1 MTTLGIVNIGALAT
15 GVLST
20 PRADV
25 ESMLVEGGR
34 IAAMGVAG
42 RTGAASAD
50 VVIDCRGTTVMPG
63 LIDSHCHVV
72 LGDYT
77 PRQKTVDFLD
87 SYVHG
92 GITSVVS
99 AGEGVHAPG
108 RPHDPVASKA
118 IAIAA
123 AKCFEGFHPN
133 GMKVNAGS
141 VVLEPGLTDDD
152 FAEMARHGV
161 RHAKYGFGGYA
172 HPRDGETEVRK
183 AQRHGL
189 CVMSHSGGNSIP
201 GSSPITHDVLLHL
214 RPDVC
219 GHVNGGTTSLDET
232 GLRAIVAETAMAL
245 QIVQAGNLRSALF
258 IVRTAREAGALDRV
272 CVASD
277 TPTGTGVMPMGVL
290 KSVCELS
297 SLGDLAPEVVIA
309 LATGNNARAF
319 RLAPAT
325 GTLAIGAPADLV
337 VCDAPAASMA
347 TDALGAVGRGDIPG
361 ISAVVI
367 DGAVRVGRSRNTPLA
382 KRLATI
388 TGVTVAGGAH

>member
-1 MTTLGIVNIGALAT
+1 MPTLGLVNIGALAT
-15 GVLST
+15 GILAS
-20 PRADV
+20 PRA
-25 ESMLVEGGR
+25 EAEAILVENGR
-34 IAAMGVAG
+34 IAAL
-42 RTGAASAD
+42 GAASRIGARSAD
-50 VVIDCRGTTVMPG
+50 VVVDCLGTTVIPG

-108 RPHDPVASKA
+108 RPHDPAAAKA

-123 AKCFEGFHPN
+123 AKCFEHFHPN
-133 GMKVNAGS
+133 GMKVVAGS

-152 FAEMARHGV
+152 FADMARHGV

-172 HPRDGETEVRK
+172 HPRDGEPEVRR
-183 AQRHGL
+183 AQKHAM

-201 GSSPITHDVLLHL
+201 GSSPISHEVLLHL
-214 RPDVC
+214 RSDVC
-219 GHVNGGTTSLDET
+219 GHVNGGTTSLDEA
-232 GLRAIVAETAMAL
+232 GIDRIIAESQMAL
-245 QIVQAGNLRSALF
+245 QIVQAGNLRASLH
-258 IVRTAREAGALDRV
+258 IVKRAREADALARV

-277 TPTGTGVMPMGVL
+277 TPTGTGVMPLGVV
-290 KSVCELS
+290 KSVCEIA
-297 SLGDLAPEVVIA
+297 SLGDLAPEIVLA

-319 RLAPAT
+319 RLAGAAT
-325 GTLAIGAPADLV
+325 LEVGQPADLV
-337 VCDAPAASMA
+337 VCDAPAASLA
-347 TDALGAVGRGDIPG
+347 PDALTAIARGDIPG

-367 DGAVRVGRSRNTPLA
+367 DGEVRVARSRHT
-382 KRLATI
+382 
-388 TGVTVAGGAH
+388 

>member
-1 MTTLGIVNIGALAT
+1 MPTLGLVNIGALAT
-15 GVLST
+15 GILAS
-20 PRADV
+20 PRLEA
-25 ESMLVEGGR
+25 EAILVAAGR
-34 IAAMGVAG
+34 IAAVG
-42 RTGAASAD
+42 RTALADARGAD
-50 VVIDCRGTTVMPG
+50 VVVDCHGTTVMPG

-108 RPHDPVASKA
+108 RPHDPAASKA

-123 AKCFEGFHPN
+123 AKCFEHFHPN

-172 HPRDGETEVRK
+172 QPRDGEPEVRR
-183 AQRHGL
+183 AQKHGL

-219 GHVNGGTTSLDET
+219 GHVNGGTTSLDEV
-232 GLRAIVAETAMAL
+232 GLAEIVATTDMAL
-245 QIVQAGNLRSALF
+245 QLVQAGNLRSALH
-258 IVRTAREAGALDRV
+258 ILTLAREHGALARV

-290 KSVCELS
+290 KSVCEVA
-297 SLGDLAPEVVIA
+297 SLGGFAPEEAIA

-319 RLAPAT
+319 RLST
-325 GTLAIGAPADLV
+325 GTIAAGQPADLV
-337 VCDAPAASMA
+337 VCDAPAASLA
-347 TDALGAVGRGDIPG
+347 RDGLDAIARGDIPG
-361 ISAVVI
+361 ISCVII
-367 DGAVRVGRSRNTPLA
+367 DGRVRVGRSRNTPLA
-382 KRLATI
+382 KRLATF
-388 TGVTVAGGAH
+388 TGISIGAAGH

>member
-1 MTTLGIVNIGALAT
+1 MNIGAVAT
-15 GVLST
+15 GVLVA
-20 PRADV
+20 PRGDA
-25 ESMLVEGGR
+25 EAILVENGR
-34 IAAMGVAG
+34 IAALGAATT
-42 RTGAASAD
+42 TGAASAD
-50 VVIDCRGTTVMPG
+50 VVVDCRGTTVIPG

-108 RPHDPVASKA
+108 RPHDSVAAKA
-118 IAIAA
+118 LAIAA
-123 AKCFEGFHPN
+123 AKCFANFHPN
-133 GMKVNAGS
+133 GMKVNGGS
-141 VVLEPGLTDDD
+141 VVLEPGLTEQD
-152 FAEMARHGV
+152 FAEMATHGV

-172 HPRDGETEVRK
+172 HPKDGEPEVRG
-183 AQRHGL
+183 AQKHGL

-219 GHVNGGTTSLDET
+219 GHVNGGTTSLDEA
-232 GLRAIVAETAMAL
+232 GLDTIVRRTDMVL
-245 QIVQAGNLRSALF
+245 QLVQAGNLRSALY
-258 IVRTAREAGALDRV
+258 ILKRAREAGVLARV

-290 KSVCELS
+290 KSLCELA
-297 SLGDLAPEVVIA
+297 SLGDLPPAEAIA

-319 RLAPAT
+319 RLTGAT
-325 GTLAIGAPADLV
+325 GTIAVGAPADLV
-337 VCDAPAASMA
+337 VCDAPAASLA
-347 TDALGAVGRGDIPG
+347 RDALDAIARGDIPG
-361 ISAVVI
+361 ISCVVV
-367 DGAVRVGRSRNTPLA
+367 DGQVRVGRSRNTPLA
-382 KRLATI
+382 KRLATF
-388 TGVTVAGGAH
+388 TGVAVAGH